1 MVSSELR
8 RLGAA
13 AAKVIKRPALS
24 DAIGRRC
31 GTVLAGEVGFYLLED
46 VQGRKLG
53 R

>member
-8 RLGAA
+8 RLRAA
-13 AAKVIKRPALS
+13 AAKVIKWPALS
-24 DAIGRRC
+24 VAIGRRC

-46 VQGRKLG
+46 VQGRHLG